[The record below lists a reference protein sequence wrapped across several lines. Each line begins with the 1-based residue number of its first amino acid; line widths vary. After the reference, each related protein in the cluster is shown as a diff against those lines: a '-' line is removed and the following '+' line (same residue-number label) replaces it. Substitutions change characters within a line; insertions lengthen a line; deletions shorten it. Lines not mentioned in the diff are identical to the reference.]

1 MGILPI
7 KDATAHGLWTGY
19 CVEIGKDDVRPGD
32 ILFRESDGRMVHMA
46 VVGTDGLY
54 EAAGTAYGVVFRPW
68 ADMYSRRTYNR
79 MTGQFD
85 ALKPWTHCARLKALM

>member
-1 MGILPI
+1 
-7 KDATAHGLWTGY
+7 
-19 CVEIGKDDVRPGD
+19 
-32 ILFRESDGRMVHMA
+32 MA

-68 ADMYSRRTYNR
+68 VDMYSRRTYNR

-85 ALKPWTHCARLKALM
+85 TLKPWTHCARLKALM